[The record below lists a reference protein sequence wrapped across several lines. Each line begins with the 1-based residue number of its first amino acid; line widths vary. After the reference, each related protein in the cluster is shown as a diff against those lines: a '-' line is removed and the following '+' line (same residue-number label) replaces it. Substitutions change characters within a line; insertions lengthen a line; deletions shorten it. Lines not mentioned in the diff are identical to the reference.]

1 MTELEQ
7 LSKAL
12 QQVGRAAGTFGV
24 SYGEFA
30 DAIKQAVLNC
40 TNLRQS
46 LQSLDEFEAA
56 QEPKY
61 KTLNYKHEVE

>member
-1 MTELEQ
+1 MAELEQ
-7 LSKAL
+7 LSKTL
-12 QQVGRAAGTFGV
+12 QQVGRAVSTFCV

-30 DAIKQAVLNC
+30 DAMKQVVLNC
-40 TNLRQS
+40 TNLQQS